1 MIETL
6 KSLIKK
12 ITEQIHPHKIYLFGS
27 QARGKAGAGSDIDL
41 LIIADLPGPKHQRSL
56 MVSRLFPDRLFSL
69 DVLVYSQQEFEEE
82 SQVPNT
88 IGYTVAREGKLLY
101 AR

>member
-1 MIETL
+1 MIDIL

-12 ITEQIHPHKIYLFGS
+12 ISKQFQPYKIYLFGS
-27 QARGKAGAGSDIDL
+27 QAKGTAGAGSDIDL
-41 LIIADLPGPKHQRSL
+41 LIIADLPGPKHQRNL
-56 MVSRLFPDRLFSL
+56 MISRLFPDRRFSL
-69 DVLVYSQQEFEEE
+69 DVLVYNQQEFEEE
-82 SQVPNT
+82 VQIPST